1 MTNTTNTAAIEADF
15 SNAVTMQTRA
25 LRLKS
30 RAMKAG
36 DYGNAAAYRDEASK
50 WAMTAW
56 SIAGSIDRF
65 RAAALATAARAA
77 A

>member
-1 MTNTTNTAAIEADF
+1 MTTTTNTAAIEAEF
-15 SNAVTMQTRA
+15 TNAVTMQTRA

-30 RAMKAG
+30 RALKAS

-50 WAMTAW
+50 WALTAW

-65 RAAALATAARAA
+65 RVNALAAAARAA